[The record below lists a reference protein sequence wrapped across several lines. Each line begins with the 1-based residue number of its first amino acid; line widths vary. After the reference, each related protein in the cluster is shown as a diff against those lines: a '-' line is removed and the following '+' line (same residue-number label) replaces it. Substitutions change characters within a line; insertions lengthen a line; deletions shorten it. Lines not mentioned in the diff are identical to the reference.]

1 MNAAIRK
8 ENALLLVTGFVF
20 AWAGIGIQ
28 LADMLQHRQQ
38 PVLQSLIKFFS
49 YFTILTNLL
58 VALYFTARLFFSNTR
73 TGIFSTKYAAA
84 TALTVYILVVGLIYN
99 LLLRQIWT
107 FTGWGLISNELLHTV
122 TPLYF
127 LSYWIFVVK
136 KYTLKYKTALYWT
149 IYPLAYMAYSLT
161 RGEIVNSYPYPF
173 IDVNLLGYSKVFI
186 NSIGIAV
193 LFLVLFYAFITI
205 GNRLAQK
212 QKI

>member
-1 MNAAIRK
+1 MNTAIRK
-8 ENALLLVTGFVF
+8 ESSLLLVTGFIF

-28 LADMLQHRQQ
+28 LVDMLQHRQQ
-38 PVLQSLIKFFS
+38 PILQSLIKFFS

-58 VALYFTARLFFSNTR
+58 VALYFTASLFFSNTR
-73 TGIFSTKYAAA
+73 TGIFSRKYARV

-107 FTGWGLISNELLHTV
+107 FTGWGLISNELLHTI

-127 LSYWIFVVK
+127 LGYWFFVVK
-136 KYTLKYKTALYWT
+136 KSTLNYKTAFYWT
-149 IYPLAYMAYSLT
+149 IYPLAYMAYSLL
-161 RGEIVNSYPYPF
+161 RGSVVDSYPYPF
-173 IDVNLLGYSKVFI
+173 IDVNLLGYSRVFI

-193 LFLVLFYAFITI
+193 LFLALFYTFIAI
-205 GNRLAQK
+205 GNRLTKK

>member
-1 MNAAIRK
+1 MNATIRK
-8 ENALLLVTGFVF
+8 ENSLPLVTGFLF

-28 LADMLQHRQQ
+28 LVDMLQHRQQ

-58 VALYFTARLFFSNTR
+58 VALYFTASLFFNNTR
-73 TGIFSTKYAAA
+73 TGIFSRKYATV

-107 FTGWGLISNELLHTV
+107 FTGWGLISNELLHTI

-127 LSYWIFVVK
+127 LGYWFLVVK
-136 KYTLKYKTALYWT
+136 KSTLSYKTALYWT
-149 IYPLAYMAYSLT
+149 IYPIAYTAYSLI
-161 RGEIVNSYPYPF
+161 RGAVVDSYPYPF
-173 IDVNLLGYSKVFI
+173 IDVTLLGYAKVFI

-193 LFLVLFYAFITI
+193 LFLALFYAFIAI

-212 QKI
+212 QKT